1 MLETCMEERTVRK
14 NLIAFMAGLPPE
26 HLEKFQ
32 QMASTW
38 EADETGGASYGA
50 SYITIAE
57 IEDAYEAVKA
67 VRTAEAALAP
77 KKPGRPKGS
86 RRKVEV
92 SA

>member
-1 MLETCMEERTVRK
+1 MEERAVRK

-32 QMASTW
+32 QMASMW
-38 EADETGGASYGA
+38 ELDETGGAN
-50 SYITIAE
+50 YITIAE

-67 VRTAEAALAP
+67 VRAAEAALAP

-86 RRKVEV
+86 RRKAEV